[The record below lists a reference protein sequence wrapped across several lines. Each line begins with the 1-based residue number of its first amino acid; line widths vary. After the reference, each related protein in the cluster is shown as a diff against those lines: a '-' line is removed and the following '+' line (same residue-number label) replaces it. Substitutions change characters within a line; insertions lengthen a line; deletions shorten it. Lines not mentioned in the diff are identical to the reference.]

1 MFDMM
6 TDTPARHLATS
17 TGQNFRD
24 MGGYEMIDGRT
35 LRWRTLF
42 RSGVMSRIDG
52 DDHDELHALGIDTIC
67 DFRANGERE
76 RHPTHW
82 HVRGATELWVRDY
95 DFSSGNLHQMIQQ
108 PGVVASEVHSA
119 MTEIYRHMPFEQAP
133 SFAEMFKRLA
143 AGRVPLVFNCSAGK
157 DRTGI
162 AAALILT
169 VLGASPAVIEADYM
183 LTNDSIEGLS
193 SFLIGDPKYTNLIAE
208 RIEHAQPLLRAEPEY
223 LATAFAVMEAEHG
236 SVDGYLQDRLGVT
249 DADRSAIQAH
259 LLV

>member
-1 MFDMM
+1 M
-6 TDTPARHLATS
+6 TESLPRILARS

-24 MGGYEMIDGRT
+24 MGGYPMMDGRT
-35 LRWRTLF
+35 TRWRTLF
-42 RSGVMSRIDG
+42 RSGVMARVEG
-52 DDHDELHALGIDTIC
+52 ADHDELHALGIDSIC

-76 RHPTHW
+76 RHPTKW
-82 HVRGATELWVRDY
+82 HERGATELWTRNY
-95 DFSSGNLHQMIQQ
+95 DFSSGNLHQMVQQ
-108 PGVVASEVHSA
+108 PDVVSGDVYAA

-169 VLGASPAVIEADYM
+169 VLGASHEVIEADYM
-183 LTNDSIEGLS
+183 LTNDAIEGLS
-193 SFLIGDPKYTNLIAE
+193 SFLIGDPHYTHLIAE
-208 RIEHAQPLLRAEPEY
+208 RIEHAKPLLRAEKEY
-223 LATAFAVMEAEHG
+223 LATAFSVIEAEHG
-236 SVDGYLQDRLGVT
+236 SVDAYLHDRLGVT
-249 DADRSAIQAH
+249 SANREAIRGH

>member
-1 MFDMM
+1 M
-6 TDTPARHLATS
+6 TEPLPRLLARS

-24 MGGYEMIDGRT
+24 MGGYQMMDGRT

-42 RSGVMSRIDG
+42 RSGVMSRVKDG
-52 DDHDELHALGIDTIC
+52 DHDELHALGIDTIC

-76 RHPTHW
+76 RHPTKW
-82 HVRGATELWVRDY
+82 HERGATELWTRDY
-95 DFSSGNLHQMIQQ
+95 DFSSGNLHQMVQQ
-108 PGVVASEVHSA
+108 PDVVSGDVYAA

-169 VLGASPAVIEADYM
+169 VLGASTEVIEADYM
-183 LTNDSIEGLS
+183 LTNDAIEGLS
-193 SFLIGDPKYTNLIAE
+193 SFLIGDPHYKHLIAE
-208 RIEHAQPLLRAEPEY
+208 RIEHAQPLLRAETDY
-223 LATAFAVMEAEHG
+223 LATAFSVIEAEHG
-236 SVDGYLQDRLGVT
+236 SVEAYLSDRLGVST
-249 DADRSAIQAH
+249 ADQDAIRGH